1 MKRQFLLTTSLLLLL
16 ASGAASAHPG
26 HGTGS
31 GFLSGML
38 HPLTGI
44 DHLFVILS
52 FGLMTGLWAAKR
64 AGRLIGGF
72 VALFVAS
79 AYLGSLGAMMAGMEA
94 LITSTVIAAALIMLI
109 KPLRGNQ
116 MVIMLFG
123 LIAAITHGYVH
134 GVELSAAHSL
144 SWLAGASLSIT
155 ILLICAMS
163 AARMITNGK
172 KGYSLLHR
180 QE

>member
-123 LIAAITHGYVH
+123 MIAAITHGYAH
-134 GVELSAAHSL
+134 GVELSSAHSL
-144 SWLAGASLSIT
+144 SWLAGAALSIS
-155 ILLICAMS
+155 ILSIGAAS
-163 AARMITNGK
+163 AARLVNKHISRSPLG
-172 KGYSLLHR
+172 
-180 QE
+180 Q

>member
-1 MKRQFLLTTSLLLLL
+1 MKRQSLIVTSVLLLL

-26 HGTGS
+26 HGTG
-31 GFLSGML
+31 GGILSGML
-38 HPLTGI
+38 HPLTGM

-52 FGLMTGLWAAKR
+52 FGLMTGLWAARK
-64 AGRLIGGF
+64 AGRLIVGF

-79 AYLGSLGAMMAGMEA
+79 AYLGSLGTMMAGMEA
-94 LITSTVIAAALIMLI
+94 LISSTVIAAALIMLI

-134 GVELSAAHSL
+134 GIELSAAHSL
-144 SWLAGASLSIT
+144 GWLAGAALSIG
-155 ILLICAMS
+155 ILVTGS
-163 AARMITNGK
+163 ASMATVIRQQVSNK
-172 KGYSLLHR
+172 LLQH
-180 QE
+180 

>member
-1 MKRQFLLTTSLLLLL
+1 MKRQSLIATSVLLLL

-26 HGTGS
+26 HGTGG

-44 DHLFVILS
+44 DHLFVILT

-72 VALFVAS
+72 VALFVGS
-79 AYLGSLGAMMAGMEA
+79 AYLGSLGTMMAGMEA
-94 LITSTVIAAALIMLI
+94 MISSTVIAAALIMLI
-109 KPLRGNQ
+109 KSLRGNQ
-116 MVIMLFG
+116 IVIMLFG

-134 GVELSAAHSL
+134 GVELSSAHSL
-144 SWLAGASLSIT
+144 RWLAGAALSIG
-155 ILLICAMS
+155 ILLAVS
-163 AARMITNGK
+163 ASVATLIRKQASNK
-172 KGYSLLHR
+172 LLQH
-180 QE
+180 